1 MLPEKTVEEYCAQI
15 DELTKVNTDLQNQLT
30 AAKDALEAY
39 EQAKKTS
46 LIEAIKGKSDF
57 IVDELTEKTLDELEG
72 INMAPDKAKINYKP
86 VTSTGDDEGKP
97 TGLTVGLWDAKEG
110 KWVTSHG

>member
-1 MLPEKTVEEYCAQI
+1 MPEKTVEELSAQI

-57 IVDELTEKTLDELEG
+57 AVDELTEKTLVELEG
-72 INMAPDKAKINYKP
+72 INMALDKAKITYKP

-97 TGLTVGLWDAKEG
+97 TGLTVGRWDAKEG
-110 KWVTSHG
+110 KWVTYHG